1 MKENR
6 ADTRVDICLTA
17 RWQGSPTNHNVRI
30 SDLSE
35 GGCYMDTIAE
45 VIVGETLFLKIL
57 MPDGQWFDLQGV
69 VVHHTPRLGFGV
81 RFVNLDEKQHHQ
93 IRSLLRIQNAS
104 PPQYAD
110 TSESRATSMPEE
122 QIDLTSRNIM

>member
-1 MKENR
+1 
-6 ADTRVDICLTA
+6 
-17 RWQGSPTNHNVRI
+17 
-30 SDLSE
+30 
-35 GGCYMDTIAE
+35 MDTIAE

-57 MPDGQWFDLQGV
+57 MPDGQSFYLQGV

-93 IRSLLRIQNAS
+93 IRSLLRLQNAS